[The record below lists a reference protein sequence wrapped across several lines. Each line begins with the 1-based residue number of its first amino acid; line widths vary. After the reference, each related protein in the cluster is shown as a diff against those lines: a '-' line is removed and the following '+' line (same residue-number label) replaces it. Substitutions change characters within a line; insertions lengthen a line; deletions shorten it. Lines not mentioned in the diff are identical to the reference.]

1 MIQWRL
7 VLAKIALYRI
17 GDGQEL
23 LLAQGAA
30 ELNDEQVT
38 RPWIR
43 TAREKVETTGA
54 QISARSTPLRA
65 LAAELKRLDFHIPTL
80 SVIDWYTPALI
91 TAHRNGSLISSSTN
105 WAV

>member
-43 TAREKVETTGA
+43 TAREKVEATGA
-54 QISARSTPLRA
+54 KFPPGLHLCARLPPS
-65 LAAELKRLDFHIPTL
+65 
-80 SVIDWYTPALI
+80 
-91 TAHRNGSLISSSTN
+91 
-105 WAV
+105 